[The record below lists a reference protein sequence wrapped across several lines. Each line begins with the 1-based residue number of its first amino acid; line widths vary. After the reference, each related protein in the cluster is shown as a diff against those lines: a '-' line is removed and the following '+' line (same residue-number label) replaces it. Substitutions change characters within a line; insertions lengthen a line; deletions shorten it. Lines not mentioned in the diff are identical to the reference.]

1 MHLFEKLV
9 SVVQQGTLPVM
20 LPLVAVCLG
29 IGVLIVDRVLYLYDP
44 RLLVAWCVPAIR
56 KRVRADRAR
65 LTASVDE
72 FVNAPS
78 RVNQRELLHASRR
91 YQTPYSRFLERAA
104 LEDLVGSPPETVDLR
119 LERALLGEEQG
130 IERGFQLLSTFARAA
145 PLLGLL
151 GTVSG
156 MIQTFSA
163 MMVSSTGDPKALS
176 AGISVALIATNVGLM
191 VGLPGVI
198 GMGFLSRR
206 GQTLQ
211 EEIRLASMRLRSPG
225 PELMTLD
232 PGTPRPG
239 TDPSSL
245 KER

>member
-1 MHLFEKLV
+1 MDLFAKLV
-9 SVVQQGTLPVM
+9 SVLQQGTLPVM
-20 LPLVAVCLG
+20 VPLVVICLG
-29 IGVLIVDRVLYLYDP
+29 IGILIVDRVLYLYDP
-44 RLLVAWCVPAIR
+44 RLLWTWVFPPAR
-56 KRVRADRAR
+56 RRLRAHRAQIGR
-65 LTASVDE
+65 ALEA
-72 FVNAPS
+72 FVNEPT
-78 RVNQRELLHASRR
+78 RHNQRRLLDDCRR
-91 YQTPYSRFLERAA
+91 YQTPYSRFLERAM
-104 LEDLVGSPPETVDLR
+104 LEDLLGAQPETLDLF
-119 LERALLGEEQG
+119 LERALLHEEQG

-206 GQTLQ
+206 GQTQQ
-211 EEIRLASMRLRSPG
+211 EEIRLASMRLRGLAPLG
-225 PELMTLD
+225 
-232 PGTPRPG
+232 
-239 TDPSSL
+239 
-245 KER
+245 